1 MQYFKTL
8 DMCDL
13 HPKISFIVIKYFQCF
28 HMTKICKKMPQ
39 LALIP

>member
-13 HPKISFIVIKYFQCF
+13 HPEISFTVIKYFQCF
-28 HMTKICKKMPQ
+28 HMTKIYKKMP
-39 LALIP
+39 